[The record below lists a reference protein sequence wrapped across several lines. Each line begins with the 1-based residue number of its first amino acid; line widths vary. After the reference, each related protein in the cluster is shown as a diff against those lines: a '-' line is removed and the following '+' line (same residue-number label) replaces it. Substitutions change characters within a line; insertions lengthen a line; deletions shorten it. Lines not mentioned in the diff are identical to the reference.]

1 MSRVGLLVNPTSG
14 KGRGR
19 QIGESAAAELTAHG
33 HEVVSIVGRDDVHAR
48 QLVEEAMHSGLDSL
62 VAVGG
67 DGLVNIAVNALAET
81 DVPLG
86 VVPAGTG
93 NDLATALEL
102 PTHDSPAAIKLI
114 LRALDQGSHRAIDAV
129 HVTGLQTSRWF
140 GCVLGSGFDSV
151 VNETANR
158 MRWPKGPQ
166 RYNLAIAREL
176 PRFKAIPF
184 EITVDGERMDTA
196 AMLVGLANA
205 KSYGGG
211 IKIAPD
217 AIIDDGLMDVVIL
230 RPVSKLDFVK
240 TLPKARTGTHIPHPQ
255 ITILRATTVTLSS
268 PGVVAYA
275 DGERFGPLPI
285 TCRSVPGALQVL
297 TSRAHLAT

>member
-14 KGRGR
+14 KGKGR
-19 QIGESAAAELTAHG
+19 QVGESAAAELTAAG
-33 HEVVSIVGRDDVHAR
+33 HQVVTITGRDDAHAR
-48 QLVEEAMHSGLDSL
+48 QLVEEALHSGLDAL

-67 DGLVNIAVNALAET
+67 DGLVNIAINAVAET
-81 DVPLG
+81 STPLG

-93 NDLATALEL
+93 NDLATGLDL
-102 PTHDSPAAIKLI
+102 PTHDPAAAIKLV
-114 LRALDQGSHRAIDAV
+114 LVALEQGSHRAIDAV
-129 HVTGLQTSRWF
+129 HVNGAQTNRWF

-176 PRFKAIPF
+176 PRFKPIPF
-184 EITVDGERMDTA
+184 EITVDGERMDTP

-211 IKIAPD
+211 IKIAPN

-255 ITILRATTVTLSS
+255 ITIVRATTVTLSS
-268 PGVVAYA
+268 PGVIAYA

-285 TCRSVPGALQVL
+285 TCTSVPGALQIL
-297 TSRAHLAT
+297 TG